1 MSDPRCTVCTHP
13 ERGLVERDITAGVP
27 NTQVAAKHGLSKDA
41 VRRHRDRHL
50 SAALRGVLTKR
61 DDQLGS
67 RALDRLEGLYGRAEG
82 ILDAATAEGKAAMS
96 LAAIKELRGIVELLA
111 RLTGELDERP
121 TVQVLNVSTSPE
133 WVEVR
138 SRLLVS
144 LRPYPEAAAAAALAL
159 EATGE

>member
-13 ERGLVERDITAGVP
+13 ERGLVERDITAGMP
-27 NTQVAAKHGLSKDA
+27 NTQVASKHGLSKDA

-50 SAALRGVLTKR
+50 SAALRGVMSKR
-61 DDQLGS
+61 DDQAGA
-67 RALDRLEGLYGRAEG
+67 RALDRLEDLYGKAEG
-82 ILDAATAEGKAAMS
+82 ILEAATAEGKASMS
-96 LAAIKELRGIVELLA
+96 LQAIKELRGIVELLA

-138 SRLLVS
+138 SRLLTA
-144 LRPYPEAAAAAALAL
+144 LRPFPEAATAAALAL
-159 EATGE
+159 EVGDE